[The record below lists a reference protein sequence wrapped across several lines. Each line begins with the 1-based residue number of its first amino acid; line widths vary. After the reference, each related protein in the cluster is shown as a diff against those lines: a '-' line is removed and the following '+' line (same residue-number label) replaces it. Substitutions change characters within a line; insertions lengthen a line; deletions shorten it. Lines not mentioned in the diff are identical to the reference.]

1 MSFRDNLQHL
11 RSTRNMTQEQLAMLL
26 GVSRQSVTKWEAEK
40 SYPEMDKLIKIC
52 QIFGC
57 TLDDLVTGDLTA
69 RAAEPAASVPA
80 GPPTDVCGYDE
91 RHRKLAWQVPTGIA
105 CIIAGSG
112 VGLALEGAGALV
124 PGGDAD
130 ALMLLC
136 ILVGVLAGLAFLIP
150 AGMEYT
156 AFNRAHPYIEDFY
169 TEEDR
174 LEARRGMA
182 RGCIIGIADIFLG
195 VIALVATDKT
205 DYARLG
211 MLILMMLVA
220 AGVWSIVHFGML
232 LGRTNIGERNR
243 EIADDL
249 EIEDIVSAQVDDEV
263 KRALMERKRSGKK
276 VGAICGAIM
285 IVATIVGLGLLFAP
299 VLTSPDPSDF
309 DPAGTSAMWFW
320 LAWPVGGLVCGIV
333 ALLMDAFG
341 SKDA

>member
-1 MSFRDNLQHL
+1 M
-11 RSTRNMTQEQLAMLL
+11 A
-26 GVSRQSVTKWEAEK
+26 A
-40 SYPEMDKLIKIC
+40 
-52 QIFGC
+52 
-57 TLDDLVTGDLTA
+57 GDCGGG
-69 RAAEPAASVPA
+69 AA
-80 GPPTDVCGYDE
+80 
-91 RHRKLAWQVPTGIA
+91 
-105 CIIAGSG
+105 
-112 VGLALEGAGALV
+112 
-124 PGGDAD
+124 
-130 ALMLLC
+130 
-136 ILVGVLAGLAFLIP
+136 
-150 AGMEYT
+150 
-156 AFNRAHPYIEDFY
+156 
-169 TEEDR
+169 
-174 LEARRGMA
+174 
-182 RGCIIGIADIFLG
+182 
-195 VIALVATDKT
+195 VATDRT

-263 KRALMERKRSGKK
+263 KQALMERRRSGKK
-276 VGAICGAIM
+276 AGAICGAIM
-285 IVATIVGLGLLFAP
+285 IVATIVGLGLLFVP